1 LWPNASRAL
10 SLNGQEKSV
19 AVIGATKSSL
29 ASAGAPGVL
38 MRVAEPGN
46 ANTFGGSRDR
56 QQNVAQNIA
65 VLNRVALLNAE
76 IVKSTIFAR

>member
-1 LWPNASRAL
+1 
-10 SLNGQEKSV
+10 
-19 AVIGATKSSL
+19 
-29 ASAGAPGVL
+29 

-65 VLNRVALLNAE
+65 AQNLAVPPNAE
-76 IVKSTIFAR
+76 IARSTTSAR

>member
-19 AVIGATKSSL
+19 VVIGATKSSL
-29 ASAGAPGVL
+29 ANAGAPGVL
-38 MRVAEPGN
+38 MRAVEPGN

-56 QQNVAQNIA
+56 PQNVARNIA
-65 VLNRVALLNAE
+65 AQNLAVPPNAE
-76 IVKSTIFAR
+76 IAKSTTFER

>member
-1 LWPNASRAL
+1 MWPNASRAL

-19 AVIGATKSSL
+19 VVIGATKSSL
-29 ASAGAPGVL
+29 ANAGAPGVL
-38 MRVAEPGN
+38 MRAVEPGN